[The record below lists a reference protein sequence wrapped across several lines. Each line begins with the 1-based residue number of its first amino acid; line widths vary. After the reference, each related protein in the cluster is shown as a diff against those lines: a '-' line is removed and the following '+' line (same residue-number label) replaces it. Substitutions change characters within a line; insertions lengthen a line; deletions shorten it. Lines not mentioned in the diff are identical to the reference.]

1 MSSIRK
7 PVQSLEIKLKCGYF
21 ISMLKN
27 NYLAELDA
35 SLNTNTKRL
44 FLVKRAVLFL
54 EDAGLP
60 VSIHVLHAGL
70 YVQLH

>member
-1 MSSIRK
+1 MWLLHQHAQKQLLSK
-7 PVQSLEIKLKCGYF
+7 
-21 ISMLKN
+21 
-27 NYLAELDA
+27 ELDA